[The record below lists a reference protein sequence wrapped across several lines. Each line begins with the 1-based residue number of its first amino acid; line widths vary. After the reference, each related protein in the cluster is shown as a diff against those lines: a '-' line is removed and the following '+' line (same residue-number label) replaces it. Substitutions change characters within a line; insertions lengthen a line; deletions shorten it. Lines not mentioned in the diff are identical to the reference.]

1 MNLYVKTK
9 KNVKLFVQDVNQ
21 EGKHTIFFI
30 HGCPLNHK
38 MWEYIVEYLIEIGY
52 RCITMDLRGYG
63 NSDYPSDG
71 YDYDTMAADVK
82 SVIDTLKLSNITMVG
97 YSMGG
102 GIALRYMSKY
112 NAQNVSSLCLLSTPA
127 PSLVRSD
134 DWPNGLPLDKV
145 ESLIEQC
152 YVNRP
157 DLVTILKSI
166 FFYQYISTATGNWFD
181 NLALDCAGWA
191 TGKSLLALQQEQLS
205 NDVKTIT
212 VPTLILQGLH
222 DKFCTPNCAVY
233 LKENIKNSGVVELA
247 KSGHA
252 TFLEEKDK
260 VSDAI
265 DRFIRKTLSN
275 SSK

>member
-9 KNVKLFVQDVNQ
+9 KNVKLFVEDVNP

-30 HGCPLNHK
+30 HGWPLNHK

-52 RCITMDLRGYG
+52 RCVTMDLRGYG
-63 NSDYPSDG
+63 NSDRPADG
-71 YDYDTMAADVK
+71 YDYDTMAEDVK
-82 SVIDTLKLSNITMVG
+82 SVIDTLKLSDLTLVG

-102 GIALRYMSKY
+102 GIALRYVSKY
-112 NAQNVSSLCLLSTPA
+112 NAQNVSNLCLLSTPA
-127 PSLVRSD
+127 PSLVRTD
-134 DWPNGLPLDKV
+134 EWPNGLPLDKT

-157 DLVTILKSI
+157 DLTIILESL
-166 FFYQYISTATGNWFD
+166 FFYQYISIATTRWFE

-191 TGKSLLALQQEQLS
+191 TAKSLLALQEERLS
-205 NDVKTIT
+205 EDVEKVKI
-212 VPTLILQGLH
+212 PTLILHGLH
-222 DKFCTPNCAVY
+222 DKLCTPNCAEY
-233 LKENIKNSGVVELA
+233 LNEHIKDSTFIDLA

-260 VSDAI
+260 VADSI
-265 DRFIRKTLSN
+265 DHFIRKHI
-275 SSK
+275 SKK